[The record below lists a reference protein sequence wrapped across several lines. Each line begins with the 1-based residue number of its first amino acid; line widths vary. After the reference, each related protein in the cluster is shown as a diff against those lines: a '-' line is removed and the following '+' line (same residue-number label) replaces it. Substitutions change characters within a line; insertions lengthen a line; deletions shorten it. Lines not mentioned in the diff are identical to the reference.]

1 MNRRDTIIIAVL
13 LNAGLLIVLFATSLK
28 SETTP
33 AIESTPLAQQ
43 VQQIAPAPASIVSAP
58 MTSADTQPLPSASSM
73 AGSSQIS
80 SITDEVEQAAR
91 QYTPP
96 AVASEPSSNFG
107 TDIGAF
113 NSPNP
118 VLEPKPEPSYKEVK
132 VKKGDALEKIARHHH
147 VSVEELMKAN
157 QLTSTRLK
165 IGQTL
170 KIPAKQTEVAS
181 APEQQ
186 SESSIKYYT
195 VKNGDNPWTIAV
207 KNHMK
212 VEDLL
217 KLNNMNEQQAKRL
230 KVGDKLRIQ

>member
-33 AIESTPLAQQ
+33 AIESTPI
-43 VQQIAPAPASIVSAP
+43 VQQIEKPPASIISAP

-73 AGSSQIS
+73 AASPQIS
-80 SITDEVEQAAR
+80 SIADEVEQAAR

-96 AVASEPSSNFG
+96 AVASESSSNFG
-107 TDIGAF
+107 TDIAAF
-113 NSPNP
+113 NSP
-118 VLEPKPEPSYKEVK
+118 VMEPKPEPSYKEVK

-170 KIPAKQTEVAS
+170 KIPAKQAEVSS
-181 APEQQ
+181 APAEQV
-186 SESSIKYYT
+186 ESSIKYYT

>member
-28 SETTP
+28 SDTAPPE
-33 AIESTPLAQQ
+33 AIPIA
-43 VQQIAPAPASIVSAP
+43 VQAEPAPATIISAP
-58 MTSADTQPLPSASSM
+58 VTPVDTQPLPSAASM
-73 AGSSQIS
+73 AAAAPVS
-80 SITDEVEQAAR
+80 SIADEVEQAAR

-96 AVASEPSSNFG
+96 AVAAEPFTS
-107 TDIGAF
+107 DITAIT
-113 NSPNP
+113 PP
-118 VLEPKPEPSYKEVK
+118 AALPKPEPSYKEVK

-170 KIPAKQTEVAS
+170 KIPSKHTEVVEAAS
-181 APEQQ
+181 ASATS
-186 SESSIKYYT
+186 SEVKYYT
-195 VKNGDNPWTIAV
+195 VKPGDNPWTIAV

>member
-33 AIESTPLAQQ
+33 SDAVPVIAQVEQ
-43 VQQIAPAPASIVSAP
+43 PAPTIVSAP
-58 MTSADTQPLPSASSM
+58 MTAADMQPLPSASSM
-73 AGSSQIS
+73 ANGVQVS
-80 SITDEVEQAAR
+80 SIADEVEQAAR

-96 AVASEPSSNFG
+96 AVATESTTNFAAEIAAINPP
-107 TDIGAF
+107 TPAF
-113 NSPNP
+113 
-118 VLEPKPEPSYKEVK
+118 EPKPEPSYKEVK

-147 VSVEELMKAN
+147 VSVDELMKAN

-170 KIPAKQTEVAS
+170 KIPSKQTEVAAA
-181 APEQQ
+181 AP
-186 SESSIKYYT
+186 SEITDAAVKYYT
-195 VKNGDNPWTIAV
+195 VKPGDNPWTIAV

>member
-28 SETTP
+28 PETAP
-33 AIESTPLAQQ
+33 AIESTPI
-43 VQQIAPAPASIVSAP
+43 VQQISQPPATIISAP

-73 AGSSQIS
+73 AASPQIT
-80 SITDEVEQAAR
+80 SIADEVEAAAR

-96 AVASEPSSNFG
+96 AVASETSANFG
-107 TDIGAF
+107 ADMSF
-113 NSPNP
+113 NPPAP

-170 KIPAKQTEVAS
+170 KIPSKQAELSS
-181 APEQQ
+181 APAEQA
-186 SESSIKYYT
+186 ESAIKYYT